1 MTTRADPIDAIL
13 GYLRELVAIPT
24 AYPPGDTTAMAIY
37 LSEVLSAMG
46 YDTQI
51 HRCEPG
57 QDNVVARLGSGS
69 PSLVF
74 NVHVD
79 TVDAGDVSL
88 WNTPPLEVTEID
100 GTVYGLGVANCKG
113 SGAVQLWLAQ
123 EIARRGGPAQGE
135 VVFTFVADEESLG
148 PNGMKFLCDSG
159 VVRPDMLLLGA
170 PTDNT
175 VTNAERGVLW
185 AELTAHGRPAH
196 AGQPGDGDNAILRM
210 VRVLDRLDRD
220 MSERL
225 GTRREDGMRSTMNVG
240 LVQGGR
246 NNNVVPSRC
255 TAQIDRRLLPSET
268 VGAALEELQAIVE
281 SVGEPAGSVEARLL
295 LGTNGFSCGT
305 DRPLIAGLIAAIEAV
320 GGEPAQF
327 SSGIGVSDGRHVADS
342 GIEIVNFGP
351 GVGSEG
357 HASNESVT
365 LASLRQ
371 SAAVL
376 ERLMSTL
383 VGYAK

>member
-1 MTTRADPIDAIL
+1 MTTHADPITDIL
-13 GYLRELVAIPT
+13 GYLRALVAIPT
-24 AYPPGDTTAMAIY
+24 AYPPGDTTAMAAY
-37 LSEVLSAMG
+37 LFDVLSSMG

-51 HRCEPG
+51 HRREAG
-57 QDNVVARLGSGS
+57 QDNVVAKLGSGS

-79 TVDAGDVSL
+79 TVDAGDVAL
-88 WNTPPLEVTEID
+88 WHTPPLEVTEID

-123 EIARRGGPAQGE
+123 EIARRGGPARGE

-148 PNGMKFLCDSG
+148 PNGMKFLCESG
-159 VVRPDMLLLGA
+159 VVQPDMLLLGA
-170 PTDNT
+170 PTDNS

-185 AELTAHGRPAH
+185 AELTAHGRSAH
-196 AGQPGDGDNAILRM
+196 AGQPEDGDNAILRM
-210 VRVLDRLDRD
+210 VRVLDRLHRDLSDR
-220 MSERL
+220 L
-225 GTRREDGMRSTMNVG
+225 ATRQANGMQSTMNVG
-240 LVQGGR
+240 LIQGGR

-268 VGAALEELQAIVE
+268 VDAAFEELRAMVA

-305 DRPLIAGLIAAIEAV
+305 DRPLIAGLIAAIETV
-320 GGEPAQF
+320 RGEPASF
-327 SSGIGVSDGRHVADS
+327 SSGIGVSDGRHMADS

-365 LASLRQ
+365 LASLQQ
-371 SAAVL
+371 SARVL
-376 ERLMSTL
+376 EHLCSAL
-383 VGYAK
+383 LGYAT

>member
-1 MTTRADPIDAIL
+1 MTTQADPIAAIL
-13 GYLRELVAIPT
+13 GYLRHLVAIPT
-24 AYPPGDTTAMAIY
+24 AYPPGDTTAMAAY
-37 LSEVLSAMG
+37 LFEALSGMG
-46 YDTQI
+46 YDTQV

-57 QDNVVARLGSGS
+57 QDNVVATLGSGS

-88 WNTPPLEVTEID
+88 WRTPPLEVTEID

-148 PNGMKFLCDSG
+148 PNGMKFLCDTG

-170 PTDNT
+170 PTDNS

-185 AELTAHGRPAH
+185 AELVAHGRPAH

-210 VRVLDRLDRD
+210 VRVLHRLDRD
-220 MSERL
+220 MSQRL
-225 GTRREDGMRSTMNVG
+225 ETRAENGMRSTMNVG
-240 LVQGGR
+240 LVTGGR

-255 TAQIDRRLLPSET
+255 TAQIDRRLLPSES
-268 VGAALEELQAIVE
+268 VSAAFEELEAIVA
-281 SVGEPAGSVEARLL
+281 SVGEPAGSVETRLL
-295 LGTNGFSCGT
+295 LGTSGFSCGT
-305 DRPLIAGLIAAIEAV
+305 DRPLIGNLIAAIEAV
-320 GGEPAQF
+320 RGEPAQF

-365 LASLRQ
+365 LESLRQ

-376 ERLMSTL
+376 ERLVSTL
-383 VGYAK
+383 LGYTK